1 MFRSWRRVVLSRN
14 KFLSI
19 NEEEPLQSMKK
30 LNLRKIRWILKELK
44 LGVLSIYQIAKLQKV
59 TPRWVRQLPRKYA
72 GISSYKIKLFPC
84 GRKPDII
91 PEDEVDTVTGIGK
104 ATGYGAVTI
113 EKVLAENGV
122 RISHNRIHRI
132 LREAGLAQEQPKK
145 SKRRKWIRYERRHS
159 NSLWHADWLD
169 YEGRQ
174 MILYEDDASRLITGY
189 GEFPSATTA
198 SSIQA
203 FDAALDKWGIPKQLL
218 TDHGTQFCSDDEKEY
233 VFRNHV
239 TSKGTEHILARVK
252 HPQTNGKV
260 ERLVQTIKRL
270 LKRGMTL
277 DEAVRFYNEK
287 RPHMSLENGHL
298 RTPLQA
304 FYEKKQNV

>member
-1 MFRSWRRVVLSRN
+1 MAFVLSRN

-19 NEEEPLQSMKK
+19 NEGEPLQSMKK

-44 LGVLSIYQIAKLQKV
+44 MGELSIYQIAKLQKV

-72 GISSYKIKLFPC
+72 GISPYKIKLFPC
-84 GRKPDII
+84 GRKPGII
-91 PEDEVDTVTGIGK
+91 PEEEVDIVTGIGK

-122 RISHNRIHRI
+122 RIPHNRVHRI
-132 LREAGLAQEQPKK
+132 LREAGLAQVQPKK

-159 NSLWHADWLD
+159 NSLWHADWLE

-174 MILYEDDASRLITGY
+174 IILYEDDASRLITGY
-189 GEFPSATTA
+189 GEFPNATTA
-198 SSIQA
+198 NSILV
-203 FDAALDKWGIPKQLL
+203 FDAGIGKWGTPKQIL
-218 TDHGTQFCSDDEKEY
+218 TDHGTQFCSDDEKEF

-239 TSKGTEHILARVK
+239 SSKGTEHILARVK
-252 HPQTNGKV
+252 HPQTNGKL
-260 ERLVQTIKRL
+260 ERLVQTMKRL

-277 DEAVRFYNEK
+277 DEAVTFYNEK
-287 RPHMSLENGHL
+287 RPHMSLENSHL

>member
-1 MFRSWRRVVLSRN
+1 
-14 KFLSI
+14 
-19 NEEEPLQSMKK
+19 MKK

-44 LGVLSIYQIAKLQKV
+44 VGELSVYQIAKLQKV
-59 TPRWVRQLPRKYA
+59 TPRWVRQLPRKYV

-91 PEDEVDTVTGIGK
+91 QEDEVDTVTGIGK

-122 RISHNRIHRI
+122 RIPHNRIHRI

-159 NSLWHADWLD
+159 NSLWHADWLE
-169 YEGRQ
+169 YESRQ
-174 MILYEDDASRLITGY
+174 IILYEDDASRLITGY

-198 SSIQA
+198 GSIQA

-260 ERLVQTIKRL
+260 ERLVQTVKRL
-270 LKRGMTL
+270 LKRGMSL
-277 DEAVRFYNEK
+277 DEAVIFYNEK

-304 FYEKKQNV
+304 FYEKKPNI

>member
-1 MFRSWRRVVLSRN
+1 
-14 KFLSI
+14 
-19 NEEEPLQSMKK
+19 MKK
-30 LNLRKIRWILKELK
+30 LNQRKIRWIIREFGCGELSK
-44 LGVLSIYQIAKLQKV
+44 YQIAKQ
-59 TPRWVRQLPRKYA
+59 Q
-72 GISSYKIKLFPC
+72 GISEVHAWRVFQKYRDVKKPKLLPC
-84 GRKPDII
+84 GRKPGII
-91 PEDEVDTVTGIGK
+91 SEDEVDTVIGISK

-113 EKVLAENGV
+113 EAVLSENGV
-122 RISHNRIHRI
+122 RIPHNRIHRI
-132 LREAGLAQEQPKK
+132 LRQAGLAQEQPKK
-145 SKRRKWIRYERRHS
+145 SKRRKWIRYERRHP
-159 NSLWHADWLD
+159 NSLGHADWLD

-174 MILYEDDASRLITGY
+174 IILYEDDASRLITGY

-203 FDAALDKWGIPKQLL
+203 FDAARDKWGVPKQLL
-218 TDHGTQFCSDDEKEY
+218 TDHGTQFCSDDEKEF

-239 TSKGTEHILARVK
+239 TSKGVEHILARVK

-270 LKRGMTL
+270 LKRGMSL
-277 DEAVRFYNEK
+277 DEAVTFYNEK

-304 FYEKKQNV
+304 FYEKSRGEA